1 MPAPVL
7 AHLGHEL
14 VTFAFYVPTIAFIL
28 WLGITQFRQRR
39 GARGDG
45 AGSSLDG

>member
-14 VTFAFYVPTIAFIL
+14 VTFAFYVPTIAFIV
-28 WLGITQFRQRR
+28 WLLVTQLRQRR
-39 GARGDG
+39 GARDG
-45 AGSSLDG
+45 AAGSGSEG